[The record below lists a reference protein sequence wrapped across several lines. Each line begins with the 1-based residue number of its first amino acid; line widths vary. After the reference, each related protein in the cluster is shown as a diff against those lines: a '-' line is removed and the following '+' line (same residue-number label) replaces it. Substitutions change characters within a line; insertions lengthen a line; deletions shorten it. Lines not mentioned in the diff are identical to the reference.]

1 MLLPIGDY
9 VLRLCPS
16 PEERTELARVAR
28 GRARQ
33 GRRAGGSAANV
44 PDRNANLRQDRG
56 SARRNFP
63 RFGTS
68 TWCRGVVDLCGN
80 LPTRPTMEME
90 DEIGRAA
97 CRERVCQYG

>member
-16 PEERTELARVAR
+16 SEERTELARVAR

-44 PDRNANLRQDRG
+44 PDRNANQRQDRG
-56 SARRNFP
+56 SERRTFP

-68 TWCRGVVDLCGN
+68 TWCRGRSEEHTSEIQSLMRTSYAVCCLNTVHKE
-80 LPTRPTMEME
+80 PTRT
-90 DEIGRAA
+90 
-97 CRERVCQYG
+97 